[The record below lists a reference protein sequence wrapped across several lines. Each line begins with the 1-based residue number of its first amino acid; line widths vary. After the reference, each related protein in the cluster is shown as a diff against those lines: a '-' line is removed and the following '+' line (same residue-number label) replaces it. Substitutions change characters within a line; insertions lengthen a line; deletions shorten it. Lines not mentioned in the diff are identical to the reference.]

1 MKKLIY
7 KGEEI
12 DTLSEQEAR
21 ELTNAKG
28 LTIIFKGQR
37 LRASQLE
44 VMNEKSYSKERHITE
59 YSTPELKQIISDFE
73 IEYKKHNTG
82 EMIFN
87 SILGSIREG
96 IVSWAISI
104 RAITENKIKGK
115 DVYFVNL
122 PNYDLFRKQFSAM
135 NELIYRREFAKKVE
149 AESLETLVEN

>member
-59 YSTPELKQIISDFE
+59 YSTPECTTLQQTVAQDKA
-73 IEYKKHNTG
+73 G
-82 EMIFN
+82 ERILEECARRRNQKLSPGLMPGRNPHIF
-87 SILGSIREG
+87 
-96 IVSWAISI
+96 
-104 RAITENKIKGK
+104 
-115 DVYFVNL
+115 
-122 PNYDLFRKQFSAM
+122 
-135 NELIYRREFAKKVE
+135 
-149 AESLETLVEN
+149 